1 MLSINMTALSI
12 DPNIKGY
19 INGAISVCGIIATLG
34 VSIFPDY
41 IPSEVA
47 KDIVQT
53 AGLIFAIYGGLNSA
67 GNFLSSSKPGALAP
81 QDPPV
86 VKAAQAV
93 VDLPSNASESQI
105 KTTKAIAIA
114 MVNINGAKK

>member
-47 KDIVQT
+47 KHIVQT
-53 AGLIFAIYGGLNSA
+53 AGLIFALYGGLNSA

-105 KTTKAIAIA
+105 KT
-114 MVNINGAKK
+114 

>member
-1 MLSINMTALSI
+1 MTVQI

-19 INGAISVCGIIATLG
+19 INGAVAICGIIATLG

-41 IPSEVA
+41 VPSPIA

-81 QDPPV
+81 PDPPV
-86 VKAAQAV
+86 VKAAQTLANLPPNAPTIAV
-93 VDLPSNASESQI
+93 QI
-105 KTTKAIAIA
+105 AKAIATRSIA
-114 MVNINGAKK
+114 DHQP